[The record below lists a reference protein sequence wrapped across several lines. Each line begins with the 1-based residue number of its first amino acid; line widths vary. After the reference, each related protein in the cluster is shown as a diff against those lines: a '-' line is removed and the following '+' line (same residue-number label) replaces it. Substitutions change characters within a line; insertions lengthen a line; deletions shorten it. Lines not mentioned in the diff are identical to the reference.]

1 MSNLAKGEGPTC
13 PTLTSG
19 TKYTYLL
26 GFLLKFLDD
35 TLVDSTA
42 FVDEMAGRG
51 GLAGIDVTNDD
62 DVNVELFF
70 SHFSFMIATSH
81 VEKEE

>member
-1 MSNLAKGEGPTC
+1 MRTQS
-13 PTLTSG
+13 S
-19 TKYTYLL
+19 YLL
-26 GFLLKFLDD
+26 GLLLELFDD